1 MTETNEPAT
10 DWTATGSRLEANMTE
25 PGAASPALGSNVTDS
40 EVPVDGYLRFLMQQ
54 VNQRGLPFRVT
65 LSVGGAMISGVLTSE
80 REYFEGLT
88 QALKIVIGRSGLR
101 EQYERGANVAR
112 ERSEEEGVSEENI
125 PTAEELAART
135 TEAILERLVGGY
147 ERVEGETPHY
157 IHLRDV
163 TIMTPGFESA
173 EHGGLW
179 RGRLEAV
186 DGFMFGSPGSRGTSG
201 GSATG

>member
-1 MTETNEPAT
+1 
-10 DWTATGSRLEANMTE
+10 MTE
-25 PGAASPALGSNVTDS
+25 PGAASPTPASSATDS
-40 EVPVDGYLRFLMQQ
+40 QVAVDGYLLFLMQQ

-65 LSVGGAMISGVLTSE
+65 LSVGGAIVSGVLTSE

-88 QALKIVIGRSGLR
+88 QALRIVISRSGLR
-101 EQYERGANVAR
+101 EQYERGVR
-112 ERSEEEGVSEENI
+112 ERAEEGGSEEL
-125 PTAEELAART
+125 PTAEELATRT
-135 TEAILERLVGGY
+135 TEAILERVVGGY
-147 ERVEGETPHY
+147 QRAAGETPHY

-186 DGFMFGSPGSRGTSG
+186 DGFMFGTPGSRGTSG
-201 GSATG
+201 GGATG

>member
-1 MTETNEPAT
+1 
-10 DWTATGSRLEANMTE
+10 MTE
-25 PGAASPALGSNVTDS
+25 PGAANPTPASGVIDS
-40 EVPVDGYLRFLMQQ
+40 EVAVDGYLLFLMQQ

-65 LSVGGAMISGVLTSE
+65 LSVGGAIVSGVLTSE
-80 REYFEGLT
+80 REYFEGLA
-88 QALKIVIGRSGLR
+88 QALRVVIGRSGLR
-101 EQYERGANVAR
+101 EQYERGVR
-112 ERSEEEGVSEENI
+112 ERSEEGGSEEI
-125 PTAEELAART
+125 PTAEELATRT
-135 TEAILERLVGGY
+135 TEAILQRVIGGY
-147 ERVEGETPHY
+147 ERTAGETPHY
-157 IHLRDV
+157 VHLRDV